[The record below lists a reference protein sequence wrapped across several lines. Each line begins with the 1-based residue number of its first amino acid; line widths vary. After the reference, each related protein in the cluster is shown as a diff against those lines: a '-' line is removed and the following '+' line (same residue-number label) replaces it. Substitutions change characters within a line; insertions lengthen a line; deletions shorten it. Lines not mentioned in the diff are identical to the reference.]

1 MSKLCFLHRHI
12 RTKDKYY
19 MPMVFSEAIF
29 VLFSHG
35 ALSFRSPC
43 FLWIDIT
50 GKPCGSFIIFGP
62 VCVQIFITKCII
74 NTWVICLHY
83 LVSHKERFH
92 SLEMHRNVW
101 SVWMFV
107 VTWYWISIILWYCWF
122 CRRRSEVSG
131 ESLIVVEF
139 SPSCVPLL
147 KSETTQPNAYTTF
160 LDFHC

>member
-50 GKPCGSFIIFGP
+50 GKPCGSFIILTRL
-62 VCVQIFITKCII
+62 CSD
-74 NTWVICLHY
+74 LHHQK
-83 LVSHKERFH
+83 HKQNMGHLSPLF
-92 SLEMHRNVW
+92 S
-101 SVWMFV
+101 F
-107 VTWYWISIILWYCWF
+107 TQG
-122 CRRRSEVSG
+122 EVS
-131 ESLIVVEF
+131 
-139 SPSCVPLL
+139 
-147 KSETTQPNAYTTF
+147 
-160 LDFHC
+160 